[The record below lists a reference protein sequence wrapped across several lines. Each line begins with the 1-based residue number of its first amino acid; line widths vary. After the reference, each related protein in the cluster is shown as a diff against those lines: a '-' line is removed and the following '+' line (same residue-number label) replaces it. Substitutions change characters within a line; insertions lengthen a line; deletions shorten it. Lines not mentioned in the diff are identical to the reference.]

1 MLYYLWFKLFSL
13 LRKVLSYRFC
23 VLCSDRRSERLIILM
38 TSFYVCTG
46 RQPLMSCQRTAAALV
61 SRTLHFNTGQKPC
74 TLVWSSFNRPEYLL
88 GGLQVQSRPLST
100 RPHPT
105 VDKVIRVN
113 HAGEYGAG
121 RIYEGQASVLGKT
134 KMIHVCI

>member
-1 MLYYLWFKLFSL
+1 MSLFKLFSL
-13 LRKVLSYRFC
+13 LPKVLRYRFC
-23 VLCSDRRSERLIILM
+23 VLCSDRRSECLIILM
-38 TSFYVCTG
+38 TSFYVRTG

-74 TLVWSSFNRPEYLL
+74 TLVWTSFNRPEYLL

-134 KMIHVCI
+134 KTIQVRI